1 MFQGP
6 ETCTDPPGARGSA
19 PSRSA
24 PSPSSLQQ
32 KMTKSMSLTNL
43 NNNQKGGPGSPGGPV
58 DQDDILALTQ
68 QVKLFSDGLSHL
80 KTVFTDFSG
89 KTLI

>member
-1 MFQGP
+1 
-6 ETCTDPPGARGSA
+6 
-19 PSRSA
+19 
-24 PSPSSLQQ
+24 
-32 KMTKSMSLTNL
+32 MTKSMSLTNL
-43 NNNQKGGPGSPGGPV
+43 NNNQKASAGPV

-89 KTLI
+89 KVLYGKSG

>member
-1 MFQGP
+1 MLFVIEQGP
-6 ETCTDPPGARGSA
+6 QKGVVPVGATD
-19 PSRSA
+19 
-24 PSPSSLQQ
+24 SPSHHSPSQQ

-43 NNNQKGGPGSPGGPV
+43 NNNQKASAGPV

-89 KTLI
+89 KVL

>member
-1 MFQGP
+1 
-6 ETCTDPPGARGSA
+6 
-19 PSRSA
+19 
-24 PSPSSLQQ
+24 
-32 KMTKSMSLTNL
+32 MTKSMSLTNL
-43 NNNQKGGPGSPGGPV
+43 NNNQKASAGPV

-89 KTLI
+89 KVP